1 MLERQNNDS
10 LDEEEEN
17 INNYFDSNDLK
28 PNDNKLN
35 DMIINKSTSTI
46 KSEDLLGSEELFMN
60 LKKDIETTKKR
71 NEAYHL
77 IKESTRSMH
86 KNNTH
91 NNINKL
97 EKKIENKDQINL
109 IKEQDNNLIYEEE
122 EININY
128 LQEFNLKD
136 GNNEFE
142 YNGFN
147 IIENKYQENQ
157 KKQLWL
163 GRDWKIFNKNFPFS
177 YEISDKQKG
186 YEYIELNDMAIR
198 LIKEI
203 DYDELG
209 LELKLNFSLIGNSQ
223 ILIFTRCFVNKEI
236 NDSDLFD
243 NNSIDVG
250 PNEIFNKYTSLI
262 KIMKEMKSNGRCYIT
277 FGTYYN
283 DPLRN
288 NKRSHKFF
296 LKRQLIDY
304 SEEKKDSESISTNKD
319 DVSEFNL
326 IVNDFG
332 EESIDT
338 RIYMNN
344 NKKPNDI
351 CGSFFIPLNKKA
363 KLMIVGKG
371 TSVRLKELSGKIFN
385 KRNEEIKNLIKF
397 ENENNTPKNC
407 ECCNIV

>member
-1 MLERQNNDS
+1 
-10 LDEEEEN
+10 
-17 INNYFDSNDLK
+17 
-28 PNDNKLN
+28 
-35 DMIINKSTSTI
+35 
-46 KSEDLLGSEELFMN
+46 MN

-77 IKESTRSMH
+77 IKESTRSMN
-86 KNNTH
+86 NNTH
-91 NNINKL
+91 QNANKSETNN
-97 EKKIENKDQINL
+97 ENKGQINP
-109 IKEQDNNLIYEEE
+109 IKEQGDNIIKEEE
-122 EININY
+122 NININY
-128 LQEFNLKD
+128 LQEFNIKEE
-136 GNNEFE
+136 NEAFE
-142 YNGFN
+142 YNTLN
-147 IIENKYQENQ
+147 ILENKIQE
-157 KKQLWL
+157 KQQQQLTL
-163 GRDWKIFNKNFPFS
+163 NKDWKIFNKNFPLS
-177 YEISDKQKG
+177 YEISKTHKG
-186 YEYIELNDMAIR
+186 YDYIELNHMAIR

-209 LELKLNFSLIGNSQ
+209 LELKLNFNLIGNSQ

-262 KIMKEMKSNGRCYIT
+262 KIMKEMKSNRCYIT
-277 FGTYYN
+277 FGTYFN
-283 DPLRN
+283 DALKN
-288 NKRSHKFF
+288 NKKSHKFF

-304 SEEKKDSESISTNKD
+304 SEEKNENESISINKD

-344 NKKPNDI
+344 NTKPNDI
-351 CGSFFIPLNKKA
+351 CGNFFLPLNKKA
-363 KLMIVGKG
+363 KIMILGKG

-385 KRNEEIKNLIKF
+385 KRNEEIKNMIKF
-397 ENENNTPKNC
+397 ENESNTPKNC

>member
-1 MLERQNNDS
+1 MLERRFDS
-10 LDEEEEN
+10 IEDEEEKF
-17 INNYFDSNDLK
+17 NNLDTNNFKSNDNLL
-28 PNDNKLN
+28 NDNIV
-35 DMIINKSTSTI
+35 MKSSSSI
-46 KSEDLLGSEELFMN
+46 KSGDIIGTEEMFIN
-60 LKKDIETTKKR
+60 LKKEIETTKKR

-77 IKESTRSMH
+77 IKESTRS
-86 KNNTH
+86 KNNNSH
-91 NNINKL
+91 QNINKS
-97 EKKIENKDQINL
+97 ENKGEINSL
-109 IKEQDNNLIYEEE
+109 KQQNNNLINEEE
-122 EININY
+122 NVNINY
-128 LQEFNLKD
+128 LQEFDIKD
-136 GNNEFE
+136 DNGVFE
-142 YNGFN
+142 YNSLN
-147 IIENKYQENQ
+147 LVENKMQDKPQ
-157 KKQLWL
+157 PQLKL
-163 GRDWKIFNKNFPFS
+163 NRDWKIFNKNFPLS
-177 YEISDKQKG
+177 YEVSDKHKG
-186 YEYIELNDMAIR
+186 YEYMELNHMAIR

-243 NNSIDVG
+243 NNDIDVG

-262 KIMKEMKSNGRCYIT
+262 KIMKEMKSNRCYIT
-277 FGTYYN
+277 FGTYHN

-288 NKRSHKFF
+288 NKKSHKFF

-304 SEEKKDSESISTNKD
+304 SEEKNDKESISINKD
-319 DVSEFNL
+319 DVSEFNI

-332 EESIDT
+332 EEAIDT

-351 CGSFFIPLNKKA
+351 CGNFFIPLNKKA
-363 KLMIVGKG
+363 KIMIFGKG

-397 ENENNTPKNC
+397 ENENNTPKSC
-407 ECCNIV
+407 ECCNIF

>member
-1 MLERQNNDS
+1 MLERRFDS
-10 LDEEEEN
+10 IEDEEEKF
-17 INNYFDSNDLK
+17 NNLDTNNFKSNDNLL
-28 PNDNKLN
+28 NDNIV
-35 DMIINKSTSTI
+35 MKSSSSI
-46 KSEDLLGSEELFMN
+46 KSGDIIGTEEMFIN
-60 LKKDIETTKKR
+60 LKKEIETTKKR

-77 IKESTRSMH
+77 IKESTRS
-86 KNNTH
+86 KNNNSH
-91 NNINKL
+91 QNINKS
-97 EKKIENKDQINL
+97 ENKGEINSLKQQNNKLINEEENINL
-109 IKEQDNNLIYEEE
+109 
-122 EININY
+122 NY
-128 LQEFNLKD
+128 LQEFDIKD
-136 GNNEFE
+136 DNGVFE
-142 YNGFN
+142 YNSLN
-147 IIENKYQENQ
+147 LVENKMQDKPQ
-157 KKQLWL
+157 PQLKL
-163 GRDWKIFNKNFPFS
+163 NRDWKIFNKNFPLS
-177 YEISDKQKG
+177 YEVSDKHKG
-186 YEYIELNDMAIR
+186 YEYMELNHMAIR

-243 NNSIDVG
+243 NNDIDVG

-262 KIMKEMKSNGRCYIT
+262 KIMKEMKSNRCYIT
-277 FGTYYN
+277 FGTYHN

-288 NKRSHKFF
+288 NKKSHKFF

-304 SEEKKDSESISTNKD
+304 SEEKNDKESISINKD
-319 DVSEFNL
+319 DVAEFNL

-332 EESIDT
+332 EETIDT

-351 CGSFFIPLNKKA
+351 CGNFFIPLNKKA
-363 KLMIVGKG
+363 KIMIFGKG

-397 ENENNTPKNC
+397 ENENNTPKSC
-407 ECCNIV
+407 ECCNIF

>member
-1 MLERQNNDS
+1 MLERRFDS
-10 LDEEEEN
+10 IEDEEEKF
-17 INNYFDSNDLK
+17 NNLDTNNFKSNDNLL
-28 PNDNKLN
+28 NDNIV
-35 DMIINKSTSTI
+35 MKSSSSI
-46 KSEDLLGSEELFMN
+46 KSGDIIGTEEMFIN

-77 IKESTRSMH
+77 IKESTRS
-86 KNNTH
+86 KNNNSH
-91 NNINKL
+91 QNINKS
-97 EKKIENKDQINL
+97 ENK
-109 IKEQDNNLIYEEE
+109 E
-122 EININY
+122 EINSLKQQNNKLINEEENINLNY
-128 LQEFNLKD
+128 LQEFDIKD
-136 GNNEFE
+136 DNGVFE
-142 YNGFN
+142 YNSLN
-147 IIENKYQENQ
+147 LVENKIQD
-157 KKQLWL
+157 KQQPHLKL
-163 GRDWKIFNKNFPFS
+163 NRDWKIFNKNFPLS
-177 YEISDKQKG
+177 YEVSDKHKG
-186 YEYIELNDMAIR
+186 YEYMELNHMAIR

-243 NNSIDVG
+243 NNDIDVG

-262 KIMKEMKSNGRCYIT
+262 KIMKEMKSNRCYVT
-277 FGTYYN
+277 FGTYHN

-288 NKRSHKFF
+288 NKKSHKFF

-304 SEEKKDSESISTNKD
+304 SEEKNDKESISINKD
-319 DVSEFNL
+319 DVAEFNL

-332 EESIDT
+332 EETIDT

-351 CGSFFIPLNKKA
+351 CGNFFIPLNKKA
-363 KLMIVGKG
+363 KIMIFGKG

-397 ENENNTPKNC
+397 ENENNTPKSC
-407 ECCNIV
+407 ECCNIF

>member
-1 MLERQNNDS
+1 MLERRFDS
-10 LDEEEEN
+10 IEDEEEKF
-17 INNYFDSNDLK
+17 NNLDTNNFK
-28 PNDNKLN
+28 PNDNLLN
-35 DMIINKSTSTI
+35 DNIVMKSSSSI
-46 KSEDLLGSEELFMN
+46 KSGDIIGTEEMFIN

-77 IKESTRSMH
+77 IKESNRS
-86 KNNTH
+86 KNNNSH
-91 NNINKL
+91 QNINKS
-97 EKKIENKDQINL
+97 ENKGEINSL
-109 IKEQDNNLIYEEE
+109 KQQNNNLINEEE
-122 EININY
+122 NVNINY
-128 LQEFNLKD
+128 LQEFDIKD
-136 GNNEFE
+136 DNGVFE
-142 YNGFN
+142 YNSLN
-147 IIENKYQENQ
+147 LVENKMQDKPQ
-157 KKQLWL
+157 PQLKL
-163 GRDWKIFNKNFPFS
+163 NRDWKIFNKNFPLS
-177 YEISDKQKG
+177 YEVSDKHKG
-186 YEYIELNDMAIR
+186 YEYMELNHMAIR

-223 ILIFTRCFVNKEI
+223 ILIFTRSFVNKEI

-243 NNSIDVG
+243 NNDIDVG

-262 KIMKEMKSNGRCYIT
+262 KIMKEMKSNRCYIT
-277 FGTYYN
+277 FGTYHN

-288 NKRSHKFF
+288 NKKSHKFF

-304 SEEKKDSESISTNKD
+304 SEEKNDKESISINKD
-319 DVSEFNL
+319 DVAEFNL

-332 EESIDT
+332 EETIDT

-351 CGSFFIPLNKKA
+351 CGNFFIPLNKKA
-363 KLMIVGKG
+363 KIMIFGKG

-397 ENENNTPKNC
+397 ENENNTPKSC
-407 ECCNIV
+407 ECCNIF